1 MIKIEFN
8 YETVLIEKL
17 NLSLRYLDE
26 IGDAVVV
33 VRLAEGVVV
42 VVTAFVD
49 VTYAHCRIEM
59 RKGIVNKMP
68 NVKEGKAKFR

>member
-17 NLSLRYLDE
+17 NLSIRYLDE

-49 VTYAHCRIEM
+49 VT
-59 RKGIVNKMP
+59 
-68 NVKEGKAKFR
+68 

>member
-17 NLSLRYLDE
+17 NLSSRYLDE
-26 IGDAVVV
+26 IGDAVV

-59 RKGIVNKMP
+59 RKGIVNKIP

>member
-17 NLSLRYLDE
+17 NLSIRYLDE
-26 IGDAVVV
+26 IGDAVV

-59 RKGIVNKMP
+59 RKGIVNKIP